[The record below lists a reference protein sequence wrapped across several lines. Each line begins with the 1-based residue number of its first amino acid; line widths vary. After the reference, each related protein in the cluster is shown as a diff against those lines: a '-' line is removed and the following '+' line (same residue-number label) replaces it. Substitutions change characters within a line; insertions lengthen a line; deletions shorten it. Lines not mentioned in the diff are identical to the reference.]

1 MMRKTHIVQPNGRLP
16 DETVMKRPPSI
27 LTWRVVALLVATA
40 TLGCNT
46 PDYRLAKARRHAH
59 IQRTV
64 REFQAFDRR
73 RPAKIRSVAAIC
85 RSRRRVNDSSLV
97 ETVALIDRALKNRR
111 WRWIREAPI
120 RRAAI
125 KKGLAGKPEQIPE
138 AWARMTY

>member
-1 MMRKTHIVQPNGRLP
+1 MERLP
-16 DETVMKRPPSI
+16 SI
-27 LTWRVVALLVATA
+27 RTWRVVALLVATA
-40 TLGCNT
+40 ALGCNA

-64 REFQAFDRR
+64 REFEAFDRR

-85 RSRRRVNDSSLV
+85 RSRRQVNDRSLSA
-97 ETVALIDRALKNRR
+97 TVALIDRACEDRR
-111 WRWIREAPI
+111 QKWAREAPI